1 MFDQDI
7 IKLLKKETK
16 LKEIPLEIPPDS
28 KFGDYAFPC
37 FILSKKLKK
46 APLEIAQ
53 ELSKIEPEGNIS
65 KIEANGPYLNF
76 FISKTN
82 LTEKTLKKIF
92 KEKENYGKSKPSTQK
107 VLIEYP
113 GPNTNKPLH
122 LGHVRNMCLGQALSN
137 ILKFGGKKII
147 TTNINNDRGIHVC
160 KSMLAYQKFGRN
172 STPEKAK
179 LKPDFFVGKYYV
191 MFAQKVKDNPKLEEE
206 AKELLH
212 KWEAKDPKT
221 IALCKKMNNWAFKG
235 FKETYKKF
243 NLKFEKEYYE
253 SEMYEKGKKI
263 VQEGLKKKIFKQDD
277 SGAVLIDL
285 EKEGYEKKI
294 LLRSDGTS
302 VYITQDI
309 YLANARYKDYKFDKL
324 IYVVATEQNYHFK
337 VLFEVLKK
345 LKYPFADKCYHF
357 AYGMVNLT
365 TGKMKSREGTIIDAD
380 TLIDELKGLAKQ
392 AIKTRHALPKK
403 ELDERAEKIAM
414 AALRFYLIKF
424 DHIKDILF
432 NPKESI
438 SFEGETGP
446 YIQYTCARI
455 YSIINKSTTKI
466 NDDLIKKANLNF
478 LKLESEINLIKK
490 LTEFPNIIE
499 KINETY
505 KVSLL
510 SNYLIELCQEFNT
523 YYHSTKVIQES
534 KDIELARLVLI
545 YSIKET
551 IKNGLQLLEI
561 EPLEEM

>member
-16 LKEIPLEIPPDS
+16 LEEIPLEIPPDT

-37 FILSKKLKK
+37 FILSKKLKR
-46 APLEIAQ
+46 APVEIAQ
-53 ELSKIEPEGNIS
+53 DLSKIEPEGNIS
-65 KIEANGPYLNF
+65 KIVANGPYLNF

-92 KEKENYGKSKPSTQK
+92 KEKENYGKVKPTTQK

-122 LGHVRNMCLGQALSN
+122 LGHARNMCLGQALCN
-137 ILKFGGKKII
+137 ILEFGGKKII
-147 TTNINNDRGIHVC
+147 PTNINNDRGIHVC
-160 KSMLAYQKFGRN
+160 KSMLAYQKYGRN

-191 MFAQKVKDNPKLEEE
+191 LFAQKVKDNPKLEEE

-221 IALCKKMNNWAFKG
+221 IALWKKMNKWAFKG
-235 FKETYKKF
+235 FQETYKKF
-243 NLKFEKEYYE
+243 NIKFQKEYYE

-277 SGAVLIDL
+277 TGAVIINL
-285 EKEGYEKKI
+285 EKEGYGEKV
-294 LLRSDGTS
+294 LLRSDGTT
-302 VYITQDI
+302 VYITQDM

-337 VLFEVLKK
+337 VLFEILKK
-345 LKYPFADKCYHF
+345 LKYPFADKCHHF

-365 TGKMKSREGTIIDAD
+365 TGKMKSREGTIVDID
-380 TLIDELKGLAKQ
+380 TLIDELKELAEQ
-392 AIKTRHALPKK
+392 AIKTRHKLPKK
-403 ELDERAEKIAM
+403 EAEERAEKIAM

-424 DHIKDILF
+424 DPIKDILF
-432 NPKESI
+432 DPKESI

-446 YIQYTCARI
+446 YIQYTCTRI
-455 YSIINKSTTKI
+455 NSIINKSTTKI
-466 NDDLIKKANLNF
+466 DGNLIKKANLNF

-490 LTEFPNIIE
+490 LTDFPNIIE
-499 KINETY
+499 KITETY

-510 SNYLIELCQEFNT
+510 PNYLTELCQEFNT

-534 KDIELARLVLI
+534 KDIELARLILI

-551 IKNGLQLLEI
+551 IKNGLQLLGI
-561 EPLEEM
+561 QPLEEM